1 MALRRTVDSVEH
13 DDDVR
18 SIRVL
23 LAEDMDLL
31 RTALVSLLSDEED
44 IEVIADLKCGQ
55 KAVSVALRLRP
66 DVVVVSADLPG
77 NQGLATVHELRERLP
92 ECQIV
97 AMSVKQPVGLLKR
110 LLAADVPGLIDKNA
124 PAARLLHAIRGVA
137 DGGTVIDTNL
147 VLAALSVG
155 NDPFTPRELHVLRLA
170 AEGASGP
177 EIAKRLSLSP
187 GTVRNYLSNA
197 MNKTGARSRIDA
209 IRIATESGWL

>member
-1 MALRRTVDSVEH
+1 MAPVRSSDSVEH
-13 DDDVR
+13 DDPR

-55 KAVSVALRLRP
+55 NAVSVALRLRP
-66 DVVVVSADLPG
+66 DVVVLSADQPED
-77 NQGLATVHELRERLP
+77 QGLKTVHELRKRLP

-97 AMSVKQPVGLLKR
+97 ALILKRPIGLLKL

-124 PAARLLHAIRGVA
+124 TAARLLHAIRGVA
-137 DGGTVIDTNL
+137 DGGTVIDADL
-147 VLAALSVG
+147 VIAALTAGS
-155 NDPFTPRELHVLRLA
+155 NPFTPRETHVLRLA

-197 MNKTGARSRIDA
+197 MNKTGARTRIDA

>member
-1 MALRRTVDSVEH
+1 MARRSSSDSVEP
-13 DDDVR
+13 VEAR

-44 IEVIADLKCGQ
+44 IEVIADLKCDQ

-66 DVVVVSADLPG
+66 DVAVISADLPED
-77 NQGLATVHELRERLP
+77 NGLTTVHELRKRLP

-97 AMSVKQPVGLLKR
+97 ALTVKRPVGLLKR
-110 LLAADVPGLIDKNA
+110 LLAADVSGLIDKNA
-124 PAARLLHAIRGVA
+124 PAARLLYAIRGVA
-137 DGGTVIDTNL
+137 EGGTVIDANL
-147 VLAALSVG
+147 VVAALSAG
-155 NDPFTPRELHVLRLA
+155 SNPFTPRETRVLQLA

-177 EIAKRLSLSP
+177 EIAKKLSLSP

-209 IRIATESGWL
+209 IQIAIESNWL